1 MTTIDFAY
9 ERDDRMV
16 RGKQRSLAMYV
27 IAGVSGNTGS
37 IVASQLIAAGKP
49 VRVIVRDAAKGE
61 PWRAKGAEV
70 AVADLEDAA
79 ALTRALTGATAAY
92 LLLPPPAW
100 GQVGV
105 AAERARKIA
114 ALTAAVKAAR
124 PGHVVHLSSIG
135 AELAD
140 GTGPI
145 KYLHALE
152 VAWRD
157 VPVPTTFLRA
167 GAFIENWAAVLPA
180 AVASGQLYYGL
191 TAGAA
196 FPQVAVEDIGQLAA
210 RLVLEGP
217 PAASPRIVELAGPAE
232 TSLDDVA
239 AAASRAAGKPVRA
252 ITVPIA
258 AMVDAIVGQGA
269 SRELAEAFG
278 EMAGAINAGKLAFHG
293 APVRGKVTLDQRVR
307 SLVG

>member
-1 MTTIDFAY
+1 
-9 ERDDRMV
+9 
-16 RGKQRSLAMYV
+16 MYV

-37 IVASQLIAAGKP
+37 IVASQLLAAHKP

-70 AVADLEDAA
+70 AVADLDDQA
-79 ALTRALTGATAAY
+79 ALTRALTGATGAY

-100 GQVGV
+100 NQTDI
-105 AAERARKIA
+105 AADRARKTA
-114 ALTAAVKAAR
+114 VLVAAVRAAK
-124 PGHVVHLSSIG
+124 PGHVVQLSSIG
-135 AELAD
+135 AELPD

-167 GAFIENWAAVLPA
+167 GAFMENWAAVLPA

-191 TAGAA
+191 TADAA
-196 FPQVAVEDIGQLAA
+196 FAQVAVEDIGQLAA
-210 RLVLEGP
+210 RLLLEGA
-217 PAASPRIVELAGPAE
+217 PAASPRIVELAGPVDA
-232 TSLDDVA
+232 SLLDVA
-239 AAASRAAGKPVRA
+239 AAASRAAGKPVQA
-252 ITVPIA
+252 VTVPTA
-258 AMVDAIVGQGA
+258 AMVQALVGQGA
-269 SRELAEAFG
+269 SQELAEAYG
-278 EMAGAINAGKLAFHG
+278 EMTAEINAGKLKFR

-307 SLVG
+307 GLIG

>member
-1 MTTIDFAY
+1 
-9 ERDDRMV
+9 
-16 RGKQRSLAMYV
+16 MYV

-37 IVASQLIAAGKP
+37 IVASQLLAAHKP

-70 AVADLEDAA
+70 AVADLDDQA

-100 GQVGV
+100 GQT
-105 AAERARKIA
+105 AIA
-114 ALTAAVKAAR
+114 ADRAKKTAVLVGAVKAAK
-124 PGHVVHLSSIG
+124 PGHVVQLSSIG
-135 AELAD
+135 AELPD

-152 VAWRD
+152 IAWRD

-191 TAGAA
+191 VGDTA
-196 FPQVAVEDIGQLAA
+196 FPQVAVEDIGLTAA
-210 RLVLEGP
+210 RLLLEGP
-217 PAASPRIVELAGPAE
+217 PASSPRIVELAGPVDA
-232 TSLDDVA
+232 SLNDVA
-239 AAASRAAGKPVRA
+239 AAASRAAGKPVQA
-252 ITVPIA
+252 ITVPIP
-258 AMVDAIVGQGA
+258 AMIDAIVGQGA
-269 SRELAEAFG
+269 SRELAEAYG
-278 EMAGAINAGKLAFHG
+278 EMTGAINAGKLVFR
-293 APVRGKVTLDQRVR
+293 APVRGKVTLDQRMR
-307 SLVG
+307 GLVG